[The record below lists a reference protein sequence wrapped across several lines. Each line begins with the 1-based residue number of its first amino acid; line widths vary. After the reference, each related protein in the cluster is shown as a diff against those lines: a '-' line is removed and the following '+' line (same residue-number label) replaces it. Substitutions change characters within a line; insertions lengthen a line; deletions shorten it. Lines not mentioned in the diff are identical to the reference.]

1 MYLTHRRSGWRFQI
15 RVPRDLEGF
24 FGVSI
29 LRLNIG
35 PVGKRDAT
43 RISRL
48 LAGHV
53 ESVFLACRMGARM
66 TKDELIEQLQE
77 MLIGAMDAAACP
89 FVPHYPGAPWVGY
102 VVVAVSSTL
111 HAWLFSQDH

>member
-1 MYLTHRRSGWRFQI
+1 
-15 RVPRDLEGF
+15 DLEGF

-35 PVGKRDAT
+35 PVGKREAA
-43 RISRL
+43 RIARL

-66 TKDELIEQLQE
+66 TKDELIEQLHE
-77 MLIGAMDAAACP
+77 MVICAMDAADSIQEREEHCRELE
-89 FVPHYPGAPWVGY
+89 VK
-102 VVVAVSSTL
+102 AVTL
-111 HAWLFSQDH
+111 DLLAERLQEKE